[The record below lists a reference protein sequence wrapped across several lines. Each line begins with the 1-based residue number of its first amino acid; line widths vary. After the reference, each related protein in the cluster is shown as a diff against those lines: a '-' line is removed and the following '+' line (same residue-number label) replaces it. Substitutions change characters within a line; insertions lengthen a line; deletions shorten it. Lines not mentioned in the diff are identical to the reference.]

1 MAQTKTSFQG
11 KIRSYGG
18 TNKGDASPGVA
29 VLSVMFSFNPV
40 TAANTDGTTNVKI
53 GSSATTGE
61 DFVLPK
67 GAVPISITTK
77 AVATGGTNPTV
88 DIGCLA
94 HSDGAGGTTAA
105 DPDGLFNELDADAN
119 NTQTIAAGA
128 LVTTAGLTANATVTG
143 NVGSSAAT
151 GGTYTGVLTYYCV
164 DDGKE
169 TYPQLT

>member
-61 DFVLPK
+61 DFILPK
-67 GAVPISITTK
+67 GAVPISITT
-77 AVATGGTNPTV
+77 
-88 DIGCLA
+88 
-94 HSDGAGGTTAA
+94 
-105 DPDGLFNELDADAN
+105 
-119 NTQTIAAGA
+119 
-128 LVTTAGLTANATVTG
+128 
-143 NVGSSAAT
+143 
-151 GGTYTGVLTYYCV
+151 
-164 DDGKE
+164 
-169 TYPQLT
+169 

>member
-1 MAQTKTSFQG
+1 MSSSLSLETGECSD
-11 KIRSYGG
+11 R
-18 TNKGDASPGVA
+18 ASPNCSGRFA
-29 VLSVMFSFNPV
+29 REIMP
-40 TAANTDGTTNVKI
+40 
-53 GSSATTGE
+53 
-61 DFVLPK
+61 
-67 GAVPISITTK
+67 
-77 AVATGGTNPTV
+77 GTNPTV

-119 NTQTIAAGA
+119 NTTTVAAGA

-143 NVGSSAAT
+143 NVGASAAT

>member
-61 DFVLPK
+61 DFIL
-67 GAVPISITTK
+67 ASNWL
-77 AVATGGTNPTV
+77 TNSSTF
-88 DIGCLA
+88 GRK
-94 HSDGAGGTTAA
+94 SSGM
-105 DPDGLFNELDADAN
+105 
-119 NTQTIAAGA
+119 
-128 LVTTAGLTANATVTG
+128 LTCG
-143 NVGSSAAT
+143 R
-151 GGTYTGVLTYYCV
+151 
-164 DDGKE
+164 
-169 TYPQLT
+169 

>member
-1 MAQTKTSFQG
+1 MSN
-11 KIRSYGG
+11 IYLHYGR
-18 TNKGDASPGVA
+18 
-29 VLSVMFSFNPV
+29 
-40 TAANTDGTTNVKI
+40 
-53 GSSATTGE
+53 
-61 DFVLPK
+61 
-67 GAVPISITTK
+67 
-77 AVATGGTNPTV
+77 GGTNPTV

-105 DPDGLFNELDADAN
+105 DPDGLFNEVDADAN